1 MPGDESKGIDG
12 HLFRLIATFE
22 AAAMQQMGKVAN
34 PLTGDVE
41 ISLEGARDAI
51 EMLDMLRLKTSGNLN
66 DSESRFLEHVLY
78 QLRMNYVDVAEDS
91 PGPSDAPGANE
102 EGGNGEEKRRAAGD
116 GDGRGDA
123 EGTAEARG
131 AGGEGDSEGDE

>member
-51 EMLDMLRLKTSGNLN
+51 EMLDMLRRKTSGNLN
-66 DSESRFLEHVLY
+66 DGESRFLEHVLY
-78 QLRMNYVDVAEDS
+78 QLRMNYVDVAEGS
-91 PGPSDAPGANE
+91 SGSSDAGGADE
-102 EGGNGEEKRRAAGD
+102 EDGNGEETRPSAED
-116 GDGRGDA
+116 GDGGGDGRSA
-123 EGTAEARG
+123 GKARP
-131 AGGEGDSEGDE
+131 AGGEDDSEGGE